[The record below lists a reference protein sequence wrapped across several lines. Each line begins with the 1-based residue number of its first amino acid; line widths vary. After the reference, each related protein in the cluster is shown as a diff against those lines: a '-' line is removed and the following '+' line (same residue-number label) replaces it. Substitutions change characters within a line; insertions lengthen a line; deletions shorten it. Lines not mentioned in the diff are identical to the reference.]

1 MRTAAIFLLM
11 VSSIR
16 AEQPIIVLTGPSGG
30 VPGDILILDASA
42 STADHF
48 AWSVTPEL
56 PDGRQTI
63 MPLEGGTKCLVT
75 SVPGTY
81 SVFLAVSTA
90 DGVSMKRHAITII
103 GKDCPDDPQPQ
114 PGPGPQ
120 PQPPQPQPPKPL
132 PDGKYKLA
140 ADAYRWAV
148 AINDPTGAANLA
160 SAFETVGS
168 QAAAGGFSGISEMLK
183 ATTEANRAAV
193 DRNKWLQPFFV
204 PFDRR
209 LSELNK
215 SGELTSIDDHATAW
229 AEIAIG
235 LRRAAK

>member
-1 MRTAAIFLLM
+1 MKTAAIFLLM
-11 VSSIR
+11 TSSIL
-16 AEQPIIVLTGPSGG
+16 ADQPVIVLTGPSGG

-42 STADHF
+42 SKAEHF

-63 MPLEGGTKCLVT
+63 MPLENGTKCLIT

-81 SVFLAVSTA
+81 TVFLAISTA
-90 DGVSMKRHAITII
+90 DGISMKRHTVTVI
-103 GKDCPDDPQPQ
+103 GKNCPDDPQPQ
-114 PGPGPQ
+114 PGPQPKPPE
-120 PQPPQPQPPKPL
+120 PQPPQPL

-160 SAFETVGS
+160 SAFETISS
-168 QAAAGGFSGISEMLK
+168 QAAAGGFSGINEMLK

-204 PFDRR
+204 PFDKR

-215 SGELTSIDDHATAW
+215 SGDLRSIDDHATAW
-229 AEIAIG
+229 TEIAVG